1 MDKQELEIRLDFS
14 NVMAEN
20 VGNENG
26 LKKEDLDAIQ
36 EKTRDIHFNFYR
48 LRERKELP
56 FMNLPF
62 EKESA
67 NEISAYVKSIE
78 GKFENYVHIGIG
90 GSALGPIAVQSALH
104 HPFFNLIPEE
114 KRRKTPRM
122 FFLDNIDPDT
132 IAGLLEVVDPA
143 KTLFAIV
150 TKSGGTAETIS
161 GFLIFLEEL
170 RHTLK
175 DRYKDH
181 LVFIT
186 DPLNGFLR
194 KVATEEGIQAFSI
207 PPGVGG
213 RFSVLTPVGLFPAI
227 LSGLDA
233 DQLLNGA
240 GFAVSK
246 CGTEDLW
253 KNPAYL
259 FGAINYLMYKKG
271 KSSVVMMPY
280 SDRLYRVADWF
291 RQLWAESLGKK
302 INLEGEKVFLG
313 PTPIKALGATDQ
325 HSQVQLYV
333 EGPFDKLFVFLEVE
347 RFSET
352 VTIPSFG
359 RADGT
364 TDYLAG
370 KTMNALISAEKK
382 ATELAITRNQ
392 RPNLTFKFPVVNEFT
407 LGQIFMILE
416 IATAYTGHLFGVD
429 PFNQPGVEEGKIATY
444 VLMGREGFEEHRRK
458 IEAEMEHRTPYIV

>member
-1 MDKQELEIRLDFS
+1 MDKQKLAIQLDFS
-14 NVMAEN
+14 NAMAEN
-20 VGNENG
+20 VGNEHG
-26 LKKEDLDAIQ
+26 LKKEDLDALQ
-36 EKTRDIHFNFYR
+36 EKTRDIHFDFYR

-62 EKESA
+62 EKEVVD
-67 NEISAYVKSIE
+67 EISSYVHAIE
-78 GKFENYVHIGIG
+78 GRFENYVHIGIG

-104 HPFFNLIPEE
+104 HPFFNLLPPE
-114 KRRKTPRM
+114 KRGKAPRM
-122 FFLDNIDPDT
+122 FFLDNIDPET
-132 IAGLLEVVDPA
+132 IAGLLDIINPEN
-143 KTLFAIV
+143 TLFAIV

-161 GFLIFLEEL
+161 TFMIFLEKL
-170 RHTLK
+170 KVALK
-175 DRYKDH
+175 DQYKDH

-186 DPLNGFLR
+186 DPVNGFLR
-194 KVATEEGIQAFSI
+194 KLATEEGIQAFAI

-227 LSGLDA
+227 LSGLNA
-233 DQLLNGA
+233 DELLNGA

-259 FGAINYLMYKKG
+259 FGAINYRMYKKG
-271 KSSVVMMPY
+271 KRSVVMMPY

-302 INLEGEKVFLG
+302 INLKNETAFVG

-333 EGPFDKLFVFLEVE
+333 EGPFDKLFTFLEVE
-347 RFSET
+347 TFSET

-359 RADGT
+359 RADRT

-382 ATELAITRNQ
+382 ATEIALTRNQ
-392 RPNLTFKFPVVNEFT
+392 RPNVTFKFPVVNEFT

-416 IATAYTGHLFGVD
+416 IATAYTGHLFEID

-444 VLMGREGFEEHRRK
+444 ALMGRKGFETHRK
-458 IEAEMEHRTPYIV
+458 EIEAEMKRKKNYSV

>member
-1 MDKQELEIRLDFS
+1 MDKQKFEIRLDFS

-20 VGNENG
+20 VGTEHG
-26 LKKEDLDAIQ
+26 LKKDDLDALQ

-62 EKESA
+62 EKEVVD
-67 NEISAYVKSIE
+67 EISSYVHSIE
-78 GKFENYVHIGIG
+78 GRFKNYVHIGIG

-104 HPFFNLIPEE
+104 HPFFNLLPPE
-114 KRRKTPRM
+114 KRGKIPRM
-122 FFLDNIDPDT
+122 FFLDNIDPET
-132 IAGLLEVVDPA
+132 TAALLEIIDPED
-143 KTLFAIV
+143 TLFTIV

-161 GFLIFLEEL
+161 TFMIFLEKL
-170 RHTLK
+170 KLALK

-186 DPLNGFLR
+186 DPVKGFLR
-194 KVATEEGIQAFSI
+194 KLATEEGIQAFAI

-227 LSGLDA
+227 LSGLNA
-233 DQLLNGA
+233 DDLLNGA
-240 GFAVSK
+240 GWAVSR

-259 FGAINYLMYKKG
+259 FGAINYKMYEKG
-271 KSSVVMMPY
+271 KRSVVMMPY

-302 INLEGEKVFLG
+302 LNLKNEPVFVG

-333 EGPFDKLFVFLEVE
+333 EGPFDKLFAFLEVE
-347 RFSET
+347 HFSET
-352 VTIPSFG
+352 VTLPSFKP
-359 RADGT
+359 DEST
-364 TDYLAG
+364 TGYLG
-370 KTMNALISAEKK
+370 GQTLNALIAAEKK
-382 ATELAITRNQ
+382 ATELALTRNE
-392 RPNLTFKFPVVNEFT
+392 RPNVTFKFPVVNEFT
-407 LGQIFMILE
+407 VGQMFMILE
-416 IATAYTGHLFGVD
+416 IATAYTGYLFEID
-429 PFNQPGVEEGKIATY
+429 PFNQPRR
-444 VLMGREGFEEHRRK
+444 GRRQNCHVRLDG
-458 IEAEMEHRTPYIV
+458 T

>member
-1 MDKQELEIRLDFS
+1 MEKPEIQLDYS

-20 VGNENG
+20 VGPEHG
-26 LKKEDLDAIQ
+26 LRGEDLEALQ
-36 EKTRDIHFNFYR
+36 EKTRQIHFDFYR

-56 FMNLPF
+56 FMHLPF
-62 EKESA
+62 EKEMVD
-67 NEISAYVKSIE
+67 EISAYVE
-78 GKFENYVHIGIG
+78 TVNGQFENYVHIGIG
-90 GSALGPIAVQSALH
+90 GSALGPIAVHAALK
-104 HPFFNLIPEE
+104 HPFFNLLPAE
-114 KRRKTPRM
+114 KRRGAPRM

-132 IAGLLEVVDPA
+132 IHGLLEVVDPA
-143 KTLFAIV
+143 KTLFSVV

-161 GFLIFLEEL
+161 TFLIFLE
-170 RHTLK
+170 RLK
-175 DRYKDH
+175 AALGADYKRH

-186 DPLNGFLR
+186 DPVKGFLR
-194 KVATEEGIQAFSI
+194 KLANEENIQSFAI

-227 LSGLDA
+227 LSGLDGDA
-233 DQLLNGA
+233 LLNGA
-240 GFAVSK
+240 GMAVSK
-246 CGTEDLW
+246 CGTEDLL

-259 FGAINYLMYKKG
+259 FGAINYLLYQQG
-271 KSSVVMMPY
+271 KRSVVMMPY

-302 INLEGEKVFLG
+302 LNVRNEVVHVG

-333 EGPFDKLFVFLEVE
+333 EGPFDKLFVFLRVE
-347 RFSET
+347 QFQSV
-352 VTIPSFG
+352 VTIPAFG
-359 RADGT
+359 KKDST

-370 KTMNALISAEKK
+370 KTMNELIGAEEQ
-382 ATELAITRNQ
+382 ATELALTRNH
-392 RPNLTFKFPVVNEFT
+392 RPNVTFRFPVVNEFT

-416 IATAYTGHLFGVD
+416 IATAYTGRLFEID

-444 VLMGREGFEEHRRK
+444 ALMQREGFESTCES
-458 IEAEMEHRTPYIV
+458 IEKELAAKKVYTV